1 MKMSS
6 SISSVTISHHATAKF
21 NETHQNSLLTRLV
34 CMYEVFLYS
43 SSASAS
49 YMYLH

>member
-21 NETHQNSLLTRLV
+21 NETHQNSLLARLV
-34 CMYEVFLYS
+34 CMYVFFFCKRK
-43 SSASAS
+43 
-49 YMYLH
+49 LHVFALK